1 MKKRLLFLAAAFLGV
16 IVSPARGEEIKVT
29 LTLDRAAATVAD
41 PIRLTVS
48 VEGTRKGDGAPVLRG
63 MEDFSVTS
71 AGRSSRVNIV
81 NGEVSS
87 GVDYSYVVRPQKP
100 GEYRIGPAEVSFK
113 GRSYRSDIVKL
124 TVANVVK
131 DAADREGGDA
141 PVFLTASLAR
151 DRLYAGEQTL
161 YTLRLYHHLR
171 VSDIDLDLPQS
182 KEVAF
187 QQFGNPREYR
197 GTYAGRSYDI
207 LEVRY
212 MVQPRKAGRHA
223 LRPATME
230 MTVYQPHERSR
241 RGFFAPFSSSGRPFR
256 AVGEALELSV
266 LDPPREGR
274 PSDFTGLVGHFELR
288 SSLDPPVIAAGESA
302 TLTVTVR
309 GRGNVKRIP
318 DLELP
323 LIEGIKVYADE
334 PQLEVGLEESGVRG
348 TKTMKWALVPQGEGE
363 YEIPVPGLSFFD
375 SEAERYRRPPPGL
388 LTLKATPGGAA
399 GLPATVGEDGP
410 GGAPMTVEEIGRDIL
425 PVHSSVKSLFAPL
438 PGLPRPGVLSLILA
452 APPALFAL
460 LLAVAGLRRKSN
472 GSRDAKRSR
481 RAAAVFS
488 RRCRGGKGLP
498 DDLIDAL
505 QEYLNDRFGL
515 SLGALTPG
523 EAEETLRARGASGST
538 AGRVAETVRDLQH
551 AVYTGRGEEPFP
563 EREQF
568 LRLVARIEGEVK

>member
-1 MKKRLLFLAAAFLGV
+1 MKKRLLFAAALLGV
-16 IVSPARGEEIKVT
+16 MVAPARGGEAITVK
-29 LTLDRAAATVAD
+29 LILDRAEVAVSD
-41 PIRLTVS
+41 SFRLTVS
-48 VEGTRKGDGAPVLRG
+48 VEGTRKSDGEPVLQG

-71 AGRSSRVNIV
+71 AGRSSRVNVV

-87 GVDYSYVVRPQKP
+87 GVDYSYVARPKKAGKYQ
-100 GEYRIGPAEVSFK
+100 IGPAEVGFK
-113 GRSYRSDIVKL
+113 GRFYRSDTVKL
-124 TVANVVK
+124 TVVEG
-131 DAADREGGDA
+131 AADGEGGPL
-141 PVFLTASLAR
+141 PVLLRASLAR
-151 DRLYAGEQTL
+151 DLIYAGEQAL
-161 YTLRLYHHLR
+161 YTLRLYHRLR
-171 VSDIDLDLPQS
+171 VSDIDLALPQS
-182 KEVAF
+182 DDVSF

-197 GTYAGRSYDI
+197 GTYEGRSYDI

-212 MVQPRKAGRHA
+212 MLLPRKAGRYA
-223 LRPATME
+223 LRPAAME
-230 MTVYQPHERSR
+230 MTVYLPHERSR
-241 RGFFAPFSSSGRPFR
+241 RGFFNSPFSSSGRPFR
-256 AVGEALELSV
+256 AVGEALELNV
-266 LDPPREGR
+266 LDPPGEGR

-288 SSLDPPVIAAGESA
+288 SSLDPPVVAAGESA

-323 LIEGIKVYADE
+323 PVEGVKVYADE
-334 PQLEVGLEESGVRG
+334 PKLEVDLEESGMKG
-348 TKTMKWALVPQGEGE
+348 TKTMKWALVPQEPGK

-375 SEAERYRRPPPGL
+375 SEAERYRRPPPGR
-388 LTLKATPGGAA
+388 LTLEATPGDAA
-399 GLPATVGEDGP
+399 ALTAKAVGEGP
-410 GGAPMTVEEIGRDIL
+410 GTPPAAVEEVGSDIL

-452 APPALFAL
+452 APPALFAV
-460 LLAVAGLRRKSN
+460 LLAGAGLRRKSA
-472 GSRDAKRSR
+472 GSLDARRSR
-481 RAAAVFS
+481 RAAGLFS

-523 EAEETLRARGASGST
+523 EAEEVLRAEGASGST
-538 AGRVAETVRDLQH
+538 AGRVAETVRDLQR
-551 AVYTGRGEEPFP
+551 AIYTGRGEEPFP